1 MRESR
6 TRTLERL
13 AGGDV
18 DLVVVGAGVIG
29 ARVAYDAA
37 RAGLR
42 VALVD
47 AGDVA
52 GATSSA
58 SSKLLH
64 GGFRYLAMGSYGLV
78 HAAQVESR
86 VLATRIAPHL
96 SRPLPVVL
104 AMDRGRWPEWR
115 LSCGLMLY
123 FGLAGFRPPRPRL
136 LDADEALSIAPELR
150 SANERIH
157 ILLPEFQ
164 TDDSRL
170 VLATAVG
177 ASRAGAIVAPYVEVV
192 GLAGANGRIGSVEL
206 VDRLSGETLRVR
218 TKSVVNASG
227 PWIDSVRALETPG
240 RAPIARLSKGVHV
253 TLPLPPGWRA
263 LVAFYSSDDR
273 TSFVAPWRGTLLVG
287 TTDTEYE
294 GDPALAGV
302 EDRDVDDVLAGVDQL
317 LPAERI
323 DRSRVLAAWT
333 GLRVLPRSEGDT
345 ASTPRERLLEVGPR
359 GLVSIAGG
367 KLTTHRRLAA
377 EALAL
382 LPADVR
388 PRRLDGAT
396 EPLPGSAF
404 SGGDGALESLVDAD
418 TARHLRSVYGSE
430 ADLLLEYA
438 GGPDAFERIHPDGPD
453 VWAQVA
459 YAVEHE
465 WACTPEDVLRRRT
478 SLAHRGLATTGV
490 RAAVAQRL
498 NPLGVAARS

>member
-1 MRESR
+1 MRAWR
-6 TRTLERL
+6 TEALERV
-13 AGGDV
+13 AGHEV
-18 DLVVVGAGVIG
+18 DLVVIGAGVIG

-42 VALVD
+42 VVLVD

-64 GGFRYLAMGSYGLV
+64 GGFRYLALGSYGLV
-78 HAAQVESR
+78 HAAQAESR

-115 LSCGLMLY
+115 LNCGLMLY

-136 LDADEALSIAPELR
+136 LTADEAVSIAPELS
-150 SANERIH
+150 SASERIH

-170 VLATAVG
+170 VLATATG
-177 ASRAGAIVAPYVEVV
+177 ASRAGAIVAPYVEAV
-192 GLAGANGRIGSVEL
+192 GLAGANGRVGSVEL
-206 VDRLSGETLRVR
+206 LDRLSGETLNVR

-227 PWIDSVRALETPG
+227 PWIDGVRALESPAC
-240 RAPIARLSKGVHV
+240 APIARLSKGVHV

-273 TSFVAPWRGTLLVG
+273 TSFVAPWQGTLLAG

-294 GDPALAGV
+294 GDPALATV
-302 EDRDVDDVLAGVDQL
+302 EGMDVDDVLAGVEQL
-317 LPAERI
+317 LPAEWV
-323 DRSRVLAAWT
+323 DRSHVLATWT
-333 GLRVLPRSEGDT
+333 GLRVLPRSDGDT
-345 ASTPRERLLEVGPR
+345 ASTPRERVLDVGPR
-359 GLVSIAGG
+359 GMVSIAGG

-377 EALAL
+377 EAIAL

-388 PRRLDGAT
+388 PRRLDTTA
-396 EPLPGSAF
+396 EPLPGSATLQDV
-404 SGGDGALESLVDAD
+404 GGLELLADAG

-430 ADLLLEYA
+430 AGRLLEYA
-438 GGPDAFERIHPDGPD
+438 DRAGAFERIHAEGPD
-453 VWAQVA
+453 VWAQVE
-459 YAVEHE
+459 YAFEHE
-465 WACTPEDVLRRRT
+465 WACTAEDVLRRRT
-478 SLAHRGLATTGV
+478 SLAHRGLATEDV
-490 RAAVAQRL
+490 RAAVADRVEL
-498 NPLGVAARS
+498 PRVAAQS